1 MVYAAYCPSP
11 IRTLRQNLSVCHL
24 YAGLSY
30 HPGHPSRDYLLLPA
44 GIVTLAII
52 AAGIVIS
59 VVVLFSVGIAAYP
72 LPIAVCR

>member
-1 MVYAAYCPSP
+1 
-11 IRTLRQNLSVCHL
+11 LSVCHL

-30 HPGHPSRDYLLLPA
+30 HPGYAPAAKLLLLPA